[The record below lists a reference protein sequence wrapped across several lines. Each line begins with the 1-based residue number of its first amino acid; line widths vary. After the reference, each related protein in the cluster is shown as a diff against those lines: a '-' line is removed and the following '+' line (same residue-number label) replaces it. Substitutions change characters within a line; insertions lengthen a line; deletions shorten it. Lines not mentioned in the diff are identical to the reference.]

1 MPVLRKD
8 WELIEEYLP
17 LEDSGDLIFL
27 TIDLRLRI
35 IFLGSIPLNVG
46 RSRLYFFR
54 KEGKIINTNI
64 VYNRNGRS
72 KGYVFIV
79 FVNPRD
85 AWRAIQK

>member
-1 MPVLRKD
+1 MLRKD

-17 LEDSGDLIFL
+17 LEDSADLIYL

-35 IFLGSIPLNVG
+35 IFLGGLPLKVG
-46 RSRLYFFR
+46 RRRLYSLFR
-54 KEGKIINTNI
+54 KEGRIINTNI